1 MISKRV
7 ADVMKGVA
15 TKEKKAKRVLSPE
28 FKAQIGKGHDNLIP
42 FTKETAQAARLKGL
56 RTRQAQAKAKEDFVN
71 RIKVYH
77 AVMHRLPEVDAE
89 KVIRLRIHMALQE
102 QDFETAPSPNGQQ
115 SQSPALQE
123 QDFETAAHWAK
134 ELMEFQR
141 PKLARKEVVL
151 DNNLEKMSLAELKK
165 MAAEEGLL

>member
-1 MISKRV
+1 MVTR
-7 ADVMKGVA
+7 
-15 TKEKKAKRVLSPE
+15 KKAATPAAVEAEATPEKKRVLSPA
-28 FKAQIGKGHDNLIP
+28 FKAQIGKGGNNLIP

-71 RIKVYH
+71 RVKVYH
-77 AVMHRLPEVDAE
+77 MIMHKLPEIDAE
-89 KVIRLRIHMALQE
+89 KVIRMRIHM
-102 QDFETAPSPNGQQ
+102 
-115 SQSPALQE
+115 ALQE

-151 DNNLEKMSLAELKK
+151 DNNLENMSLAELKK
-165 MAAEEGLL
+165 MAEEEGLL

>member
-1 MISKRV
+1 MISKD
-7 ADVMKGVA
+7 AAAVMSG
-15 TKEKKAKRVLSPE
+15 KKAVKKPKLLSDVEGKAAEPKKRALSE
-28 FKAQIGKGHDNLIP
+28 AFKAQIGKGHANLIP

-77 AVMHRLPEVDAE
+77 MVMSRLPEVDAE
-89 KVIRLRIHMALQE
+89 KVIRMRIHM
-102 QDFETAPSPNGQQ
+102 
-115 SQSPALQE
+115 ALQE